1 MPKTSRI
8 FIIASQNVQL
18 EHSPE
23 RSWLDKR
30 STYSDTPVKLLSLKQ
45 KKKKKKPTNYFYHT
59 SRLIREIY
67 LIAISKNGI

>member
-45 KKKKKKPTNYFYHT
+45 KKKKTNELFLPHF
-59 SRLIREIY
+59 EINTRN
-67 LIAISKNGI
+67 LFNCNLEKWNIE

>member
-45 KKKKKKPTNYFYHT
+45 KKKKTNTYYFYHT